1 MKRLF
6 GLLGIILAFMLAFG
20 VSAGDSSR
28 IEGEVLYHQDFSV
41 ESKLCESGIR
51 IGTQSSENSEITCKS
66 DTLEI
71 KTFDRGR
78 VYAIL
83 PDFMKTATYTVEFS
97 FRFAEISEANGFIS
111 LILTC
116 RGNEPT
122 NISGVVI
129 RADGTVDEFDEPCD
143 MVKNAVR
150 SGELVNVQIP
160 VRNHVVNEIIMS
172 AGEYRCVV
180 ERDNILVLSEGQ
192 MGFSVRNASVE
203 LPEIYV
209 MHGVDY
215 TEKSGYFADSSYSVD
230 GDEVIVPKPSET
242 EAAGTEDEVNVEV
255 SPDTGDGAAVLLAL
269 SAVCGTTASFK
280 KRRKND

>member
-6 GLLGIILAFMLAFG
+6 GLLGIILSFMIAFG

-51 IGTQSSENSEITCKS
+51 IGTQSSENSEITCKG

-83 PDFMKTATYTVEFS
+83 PDVARDAAYTVEFS
-97 FRFAEISEANGFIS
+97 FRFTVISEENGFIS

-116 RGNEPT
+116 RGEEPT
-122 NISGVVI
+122 NISDVVF
-129 RADGTVDEFDEPCD
+129 RANGTVDGFDAPCD
-143 MVKNAVR
+143 MVQSAIR

-160 VRNHVVNEIIMS
+160 VRNQVVNEIIMT
-172 AGEYRCVV
+172 AGEYQCVV
-180 ERDNILVLSEGQ
+180 ERDNIMVISDGQ

-203 LPEIYV
+203 LPEIYIV
-209 MHGVDY
+209 HGVGY
-215 TEKSGYFADSSYSVD
+215 AEKSGYFTDSSYSED
-230 GDEVIVPKPSET
+230 GDDEVIVPKPSET
-242 EAAGTEDEVNVEV
+242 AESEEDAAVEI
-255 SPDTGDGAAVLLAL
+255 SPDTGDRVAALLMLAVGGGAVV
-269 SAVCGTTASFK
+269 SSE
-280 KRRKND
+280 KRRKN